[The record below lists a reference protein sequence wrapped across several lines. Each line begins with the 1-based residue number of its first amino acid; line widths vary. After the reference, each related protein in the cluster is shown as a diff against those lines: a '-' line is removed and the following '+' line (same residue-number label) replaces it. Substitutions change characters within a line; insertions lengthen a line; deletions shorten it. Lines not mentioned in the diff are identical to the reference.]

1 MELKDP
7 QAYLS
12 AATVIVAAEPDNPIR
27 QELATTLIELAEGES
42 RVLESQSGLPPTL
55 PEGPE
60 MAATALE
67 LIGHGETVLHARAYT
82 MTSNHMESVKIWKA
96 LIQTNRNDAELWRG
110 LSKALYAA
118 GDTNTAEKCS
128 IKANEIE
135 GLNQSP
141 TTNIEPG
148 QSLESNPAEI
158 VPQSNDIPPVQSSPS
173 PVSEQEMSEANSVLS
188 RPIEPTTPDVQE
200 VTSNPQVDLAKAA
213 LEVQN
218 NSLVSEEFRNPTS
231 NSIANQ
237 DISWYNQGVALI
249 EAGKYQEALSCFDR
263 ALPSFSNDDEM
274 VIRILNG
281 RGNAFYYLENYPACV
296 ESYHQAMLIRPEDVR
311 GKTLYNM
318 GTAYAEM
325 ERYQDSVKCF
335 EQAIPRGLNKEEIK
349 RTKDQ
354 IRRCNILLKE
364 QKKKNR

>member
-1 MELKDP
+1 
-7 QAYLS
+7 
-12 AATVIVAAEPDNPIR
+12 
-27 QELATTLIELAEGES
+27 
-42 RVLESQSGLPPTL
+42 
-55 PEGPE
+55 
-60 MAATALE
+60 
-67 LIGHGETVLHARAYT
+67 
-82 MTSNHMESVKIWKA
+82 MESVKIWKA
-96 LIQTNRNDAELWRG
+96 MIQSNRNDSELWRG

-135 GLNQSP
+135 GLNQNNNSNSQLSLTP
-141 TTNIEPG
+141 ELDQPATVVQPIEAGP
-148 QSLESNPAEI
+148 EPITPN
-158 VPQSNDIPPVQSSPS
+158 
-173 PVSEQEMSEANSVLS
+173 PVSEEAMSMANSVLS
-188 RPIEPTTPDVQE
+188 RPKMESTSVIQESTP
-200 VTSNPQVDLAKAA
+200 NPQVDLAKAA

-231 NSIANQ
+231 NAISNQ

-249 EAGKYQEALSCFDR
+249 EAGKFQEALSCFDR

-335 EQAIPRGLNKEEIK
+335 EQAIPRGLNKDEIK

-354 IRRCNILLKE
+354 IRRCNILIKE

>member
-1 MELKDP
+1 
-7 QAYLS
+7 
-12 AATVIVAAEPDNPIR
+12 
-27 QELATTLIELAEGES
+27 
-42 RVLESQSGLPPTL
+42 
-55 PEGPE
+55 
-60 MAATALE
+60 
-67 LIGHGETVLHARAYT
+67 
-82 MTSNHMESVKIWKA
+82 MTNNHMESVKIWKTM
-96 LIQTNRNDAELWRG
+96 IQTNRNDHEMWRG

-135 GLNQSP
+135 GLNQSNTITQEQAQPSESKP
-141 TTNIEPG
+141 TERMPESSDQT
-148 QSLESNPAEI
+148 LEQP
-158 VPQSNDIPPVQSSPS
+158 SPS
-173 PVSEQEMSEANSVLS
+173 PVSEQEMSMANSVLS
-188 RPIEPTTPDVQE
+188 RPIEPTTPVVQE
-200 VTSNPQVDLAKAA
+200 ATPNPQVDLAKAA

-218 NSLVSEEFRNPTS
+218 NSLVAEEFRNPTS
-231 NSIANQ
+231 NSVANQ